1 MSIDIEEMKK
11 RRDAVDTAL
20 GITLTAAPM
29 PNQRYLDAL
38 DDYVAGKITLEELDE
53 NVHNL
58 KYLYVN
64 SVVADI

>member
-20 GITLTAAPM
+20 GITLTAASM

-64 SVVADI
+64 SVDADI